1 MQFPMVKTRR
11 ERLWKRPAVLALS
24 VALSAGSAMQAH
36 ALSALS
42 EIPGSTSSQ
51 TPPEKDAKPS
61 QPGNG
66 LPGVGLP
73 DPLIGDKT
81 GQQEQSGD
89 TPKPLNG
96 GKPATAIYDIST
108 VPEPVRH
115 MRQLLVEAAASGDI
129 ERLRPL
135 LGTGA
140 TATEISVGDTA
151 GDPVNTLK
159 EQAGD
164 PDGIEILSSL
174 LNIMSTGF
182 VHVSPGTPD
191 EAYVWPYFAAKP
203 LNTLTAPE
211 KVELMRIV
219 TAGDYAD
226 MVDFGTYSYFRVG
239 ISPDG
244 KWKFLRSG
252 E

>member
-1 MQFPMVKTRR
+1 MQFPKVKTRR
-11 ERLWKRPAVLALS
+11 DPLLWRPAVFMLSLSLISGAALP
-24 VALSAGSAMQAH
+24 AH

-51 TPPEKDAKPS
+51 TPPAKDEKPAT
-61 QPGNG
+61 
-66 LPGVGLP
+66 PGVGMP
-73 DPLIGDKT
+73 DPLIGTKS

-89 TPKPLNG
+89 QPKPLNG
-96 GKPATAIYDIST
+96 GQPATAIYDIST

-151 GDPVNTLK
+151 GDPINTLK

-164 PDGIEILSSL
+164 ADGIEILSSL
-174 LNIMSTGF
+174 LNILSTGF
-182 VHVSPGTPD
+182 VHVSAGTPD

-203 LNTLTAPE
+203 LNSLTAPE

-226 MVDFGTYSYFRVG
+226 MADFGTYSYYRIG